1 MTNVSVKDLQR
12 VALDVFESANM
23 RSLLDK
29 KIVTLLHDELQHE
42 GLAARAPS
50 KLNANTASKT
60 AATK

>member
-1 MTNVSVKDLQR
+1 MTNFSVKDLQR

-42 GLAARAPS
+42 GLAAHAPS
-50 KLNANTASKT
+50 MLKANTASKT